1 MRYLKIIFFALL
13 LFPFTTNA
21 QIIFGENAKFYN
33 SYNNPTEEQFV
44 GASWKDGTI
53 VLNDDSEITG
63 DVRGYTYRG
72 SDINSFRYRKMKG
85 EKAQTFK
92 ADDCKL
98 ILYDDLRI
106 ISLPKN
112 LKKMSGKKRF
122 FVAMLL
128 GEHLTIFQDPDA
140 NTASSGSNEII
151 LNEGQMLNFLAL
163 KDGEVSKLTKMN
175 FRKQIKKLCSD
186 NAAWVTKSA
195 DKKWLKYD
203 NMYEIAAFY
212 NASKE

>member
-53 VLNDDSEITG
+53 VLNDDSEING

-112 LKKMSGKKRF
+112 LKKMSEKAF
-122 FVAMLL
+122 FCGYVVRR
-128 GEHLTIFQDPDA
+128 TSYYF
-140 NTASSGSNEII
+140 SRS
-151 LNEGQMLNFLAL
+151 
-163 KDGEVSKLTKMN
+163 
-175 FRKQIKKLCSD
+175 
-186 NAAWVTKSA
+186 
-195 DKKWLKYD
+195 
-203 NMYEIAAFY
+203 
-212 NASKE
+212 